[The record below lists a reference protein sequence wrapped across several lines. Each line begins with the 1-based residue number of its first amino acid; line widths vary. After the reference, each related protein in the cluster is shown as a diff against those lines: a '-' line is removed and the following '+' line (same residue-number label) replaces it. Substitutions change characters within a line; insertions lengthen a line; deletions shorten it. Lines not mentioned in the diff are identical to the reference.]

1 VVTQRAGRIGAASIV
16 ALALGA
22 VLILLLQ
29 FIPGSDD
36 ISALRQTI
44 SEYGLS
50 GNAWI
55 FDVAVL
61 AIVAGSIAGFAALRR
76 YRGIPVVSLVFGAL
90 WTVGMLIVVAFPKHD
105 WATGPHAGF
114 SGLLHRY
121 ASVVAFAC
129 LPIAVLTAA
138 GRAFPESALAR
149 LPARLFGV
157 ASIGWFVLILGAVAM
172 TGDNWWQVF
181 PLGLVERGMAFTE
194 LVALG
199 TLFTGCLRPA
209 ASREQQV
216 DVAELVP

>member
-1 VVTQRAGRIGAASIV
+1 MVTQRVGRLGACSI
-16 ALALGA
+16 LALGLGA
-22 VLILLLQ
+22 ALILLLQ
-29 FIPGSDD
+29 FIPGSDQ

-50 GNAWI
+50 DNAWI

-61 AIVAGSIAGFAALRR
+61 LIVAGSIAGFAALRR

-149 LPARLFGV
+149 LPARLF
-157 ASIGWFVLILGAVAM
+157 AAAAIGWFVLILGAVVI
-172 TGDNWWQVF
+172 TGATWWQVF

-199 TLFTGCLRPA
+199 SLFAGLRHV

-216 DVAELVP
+216 DVPELVP